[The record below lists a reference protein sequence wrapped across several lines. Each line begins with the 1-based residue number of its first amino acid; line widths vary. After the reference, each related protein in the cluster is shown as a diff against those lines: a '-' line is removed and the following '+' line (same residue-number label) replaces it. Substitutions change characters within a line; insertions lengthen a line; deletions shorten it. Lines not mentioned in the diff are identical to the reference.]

1 MLKNETLLMV
11 QLIKEAC
18 SFEDDPESPTKYF
31 ELHERDIKNIGL
43 VLEGLGLAKKHKRAA
58 LGWKPTHRL
67 LHIIAKKTARRSLQ
81 QRPEITTPADQ
92 FFLDSILGVA
102 PAEGHFHL
110 AAELLLALGLL
121 RDGDDC
127 YWKVTRQ
134 LRELFFEAYLQR
146 EEARRE
152 KMKKTSHVAL
162 SRSGN

>member
-1 MLKNETLLMV
+1 MSSRVSDSALLARTPQEKYTMLKNETLLMV

-81 QRPEITTPADQ
+81 QRPEITTPPLP
-92 FFLDSILGVA
+92 F
-102 PAEGHFHL
+102 
-110 AAELLLALGLL
+110 
-121 RDGDDC
+121 
-127 YWKVTRQ
+127 
-134 LRELFFEAYLQR
+134 
-146 EEARRE
+146 
-152 KMKKTSHVAL
+152 
-162 SRSGN
+162 